1 MDLFR
6 DNFRV
11 DFSELDPYSDDTLR
25 DYQIENK
32 VKIYD
37 SWKNHRSVM
46 LQMPTG
52 TGKTRVFVSI
62 AKDLH
67 NWGGKNKRAVRVLIL
82 AHRKELIEQISENVG
97 LKYGLAHGLIISQS
111 VEQRKYPF
119 QVGSVP
125 TLNRRLFKWAAKDF
139 DVIIIDEA
147 HHVKA
152 QSYRNILKEYPN
164 AKILGVTATPY
175 RLNGAGFRP
184 EFDDL
189 IVSPSISEFIKR
201 GYLSDYEYYSIRPES
216 HLQADID
223 SMAVNM
229 DGDYLDSAMSAV
241 MDKDEI
247 RANIVNSYL
256 KIAKGKKG
264 IVYTVNKE
272 HSRHLKERF
281 CKEGVKAEV
290 VDSDTPKEER
300 DKIVSKFR
308 RGDIT
313 VLLNVNIFSEGFDCP
328 DVEFI
333 QLARPTKSLSMFL
346 QQVGRG
352 LRTSDGKEK
361 VIILDNVG
369 LFNKFGFP
377 SARRKWRYHFEGK
390 YKDEM
395 SEVQSSISIADDDE
409 IRSVFSLEEGDEQV
423 ELLHN
428 SKEEIVSMDYSD
440 KLLKLSREFENYLIG
455 KGRQLKT
462 AKDYVRA
469 ITSEIDGFIRDIL
482 DRKHISLFLI
492 DDHNKV
498 SEILDGLKND
508 SCFCEY
514 NKEKHN
520 YLTAALG
527 QYLRFLRHRNGE
539 DPSIEAKVTMNEDHE
554 EIEIIKKQL
563 EELES
568 HIHFLMKHGYE
579 VSDKMLKDRDALSR
593 KISESQ
599 IDQLFL
605 NALNELLINEGIV
618 GSGTINY
625 SPGDGVKINYITTV
639 PLPEAKAEISGDR
652 KGRRPNSTLRIVFD
666 DLSEICE
673 RNAAETFAK
682 FIQYV
687 GAERVASL
695 GIVRNKIAL
704 VSREISPIY
713 SASQKDVGNGLYVLT
728 NIPIVTKKEDILY
741 IARQFNINVKVE
753 II

>member
-1 MDLFR
+1 MDLFK
-6 DNFRV
+6 DNPRI

-37 SWKNHRSVM
+37 SWNKHRSVM

-67 NWGGKNKRAVRVLIL
+67 NWGAKNKRAVRVLIL

-111 VEQRKYPF
+111 AEQRKYPF

-125 TLNRRLFKWAAKDF
+125 TLNRRLFKWAANDF

-152 QSYRNILKEYPN
+152 QSYRNILNEYPN

-223 SMAVNM
+223 RMAVNM

-256 KIAKGKKG
+256 NIANGKKG

-281 CKEGVKAEV
+281 ISEGIKAEV
-290 VDSDTPKEER
+290 VDSDTPREER
-300 DKIVSKFR
+300 DKIVSRFR
-308 RGDIT
+308 KGDIT

-328 DVEFI
+328 DVEFV
-333 QLARPTKSLSMFL
+333 QLARPTKSLSMYL

-390 YKDEM
+390 YKGEM
-395 SEVQSSISIADDDE
+395 IEEQSAYSMPDDDE
-409 IRSVFSLEEGDEQV
+409 IRSVFSLEEGDEHV

-428 SKEEIVSMDYSD
+428 SKEEIISMDYSD
-440 KLLKLSREFENYLIG
+440 KLLSLSKEFEDYLIG
-455 KGRQLKT
+455 KGRQPQT
-462 AKDYVRA
+462 AKSYVRA
-469 ITSEIDGFIRDIL
+469 ITSEIDGYIRDII
-482 DRKHISLFLI
+482 DKKHVSLFLV
-492 DDHNKV
+492 DDYNKV
-498 SEILDGLKND
+498 SEILDDLKKD
-508 SCFCEY
+508 SSFSNY

-520 YLTAALG
+520 WLTASLG
-527 QYLRFLRHRNGE
+527 QYIRFLKHRCGA
-539 DPSIEAKVTMNEDHE
+539 DPINVNKPSCPADNM
-554 EIEIIKKQL
+554 EIEDIKKQL

-568 HIHFLMKHGYE
+568 HIRFLMEHGYE
-579 VSDKMLKDRDALSR
+579 VSQKMLNDRDDLSR
-593 KISESQ
+593 RISESQ
-599 IDQLFL
+599 IDKKLFQ
-605 NALNELLINEGIV
+605 ALNDFLINEGIK
-618 GSGTINY
+618 GTGEIHYTQHGIQIHYKGNIKPSTIQEEY
-625 SPGDGVKINYITTV
+625 SSNK
-639 PLPEAKAEISGDR
+639 
-652 KGRRPNSTLRIVFD
+652 KGRRPNSALRIVID
-666 DLSEICE
+666 GQTEICE

-682 FIQYV
+682 FIQHV

-695 GIVRNKIAL
+695 GIIRNKIAL
-704 VSREISPIY
+704 ISREVSSIY
-713 SASQKDVGNGLYVLT
+713 SASQKEVGNGLYVLT
-728 NIPIVTKKEDILY
+728 NIPISTKKEDILY
-741 IARQFNINVKVE
+741 IAKQFNINVKVE

>member
-37 SWKNHRSVM
+37 SWKRHRSVM

-67 NWGGKNKRAVRVLIL
+67 NWGAKHKRAVRVLIL

-125 TLNRRLFKWAAKDF
+125 TLNRRLFKWSANDF

-201 GYLSDYEYYSIRPES
+201 GYLSDYEYYSIRPDS
-216 HLQADID
+216 HLQTDID
-223 SMAVNM
+223 RMAVNM

-256 KIAKGKKG
+256 NIASGKKG

-272 HSRHLKERF
+272 HSKHLKERF
-281 CKEGVKAEV
+281 ISEGIKAEV
-290 VDSDTPKEER
+290 VDSDTPREDR

-308 RGDIT
+308 KGEIT
-313 VLLNVNIFSEGFDCP
+313 ILLNVNIFSEGFDCP
-328 DVEFI
+328 DVEFV
-333 QLARPTKSLSMFL
+333 QLARPTKSLSMYL

-352 LRTSDGKEK
+352 LRISDGKEK

-390 YKDEM
+390 YKGEMIEAQTAYSNTDDE
-395 SEVQSSISIADDDE
+395 E

-428 SKEEIVSMDYSD
+428 SKEEIVSMDYSE
-440 KLLKLSREFENYLIG
+440 KLLKLSKEFENYLID
-455 KGRQLKT
+455 KGRQVKT

-469 ITSEIDGFIRDIL
+469 ITSEIDGFIRDII
-482 DRKHISLFLI
+482 DMKHVSLFLI

-498 SEILDGLKND
+498 SDILDGLKND
-508 SCFCEY
+508 SSFCEY

-527 QYLRFLRHRNGE
+527 QYIRFLKHHNGE
-539 DPSIEAKVTMNEDHE
+539 ESSAKEELASNDDAK
-554 EIEIIKKQL
+554 EIEDVKKQL

-568 HIHFLMKHGYE
+568 HIQFLMKHGYE

-593 KISESQ
+593 KFSQSQ
-599 IDQLFL
+599 IDTVFL
-605 NALNELLINEGIV
+605 QALNEFLIKEGIS
-618 GSGTINY
+618 GTGTINY
-625 SPGDGVKINYITTV
+625 SLRHGVKISYNATV
-639 PLPEAKAEISGDR
+639 FHPKARDEISEDKR
-652 KGRRPNSTLRIVFD
+652 GRRPNSMLRIVFD

-673 RNAAETFAK
+673 RNATETFVK

-713 SASQKDVGNGLYVLT
+713 YASQKDVGNGLYVLT
-728 NIPIVTKKEDILY
+728 NIPITTKKEDILY
-741 IARQFNINVKVE
+741 IASQFNISIKVE

>member
-1 MDLFR
+1 MFKE
-6 DNFRV
+6 NSSIN
-11 DFSELDPYSDDTLR
+11 FSELDPYSDDSLR

-32 VKIYD
+32 IKIYD
-37 SWKNHRSVM
+37 AWKKHRSVM

-67 NWGGKNKRAVRVLIL
+67 NWGAKNKRAVRVLIL

-97 LKYGLAHGLIISQS
+97 LKYGLAHGLIVSQN

-125 TLNRRLFKWAAKDF
+125 TLNRRLFKWSSNDF

-152 QSYRNILKEYPN
+152 QSYRNILKEYPK

-189 IVSPSISEFIKR
+189 IVSPSISEFIKA
-201 GYLSDYEYYSIRPES
+201 GHLSDYEYYSIRPES

-223 SMAVNM
+223 GMAVNM

-256 KIAKGKKG
+256 TIANGKKG

-281 CKEGVKAEV
+281 CREGIKAEV
-290 VDSDTPKEER
+290 VDSDTPREER

-328 DVEFI
+328 DVEFV

-352 LRTSDGKEK
+352 LRTSEGKDK

-395 SEVQSSISIADDDE
+395 PEEQSSISIADDDE

-440 KLLKLSREFENYLIG
+440 KLLKMSREFENYLIG
-455 KGRQLKT
+455 KGRQAKT
-462 AKDYVRA
+462 VKDYVLA
-469 ITSEIDGFIRDIL
+469 FAPG
-482 DRKHISLFLI
+482 
-492 DDHNKV
+492 
-498 SEILDGLKND
+498 
-508 SCFCEY
+508 
-514 NKEKHN
+514 KEQ
-520 YLTAALG
+520 AA
-527 QYLRFLRHRNGE
+527 
-539 DPSIEAKVTMNEDHE
+539 
-554 EIEIIKKQL
+554 
-563 EELES
+563 
-568 HIHFLMKHGYE
+568 
-579 VSDKMLKDRDALSR
+579 
-593 KISESQ
+593 
-599 IDQLFL
+599 
-605 NALNELLINEGIV
+605 
-618 GSGTINY
+618 
-625 SPGDGVKINYITTV
+625 GVWE
-639 PLPEAKAEISGDR
+639 P
-652 KGRRPNSTLRIVFD
+652 
-666 DLSEICE
+666 
-673 RNAAETFAK
+673 
-682 FIQYV
+682 
-687 GAERVASL
+687 
-695 GIVRNKIAL
+695 
-704 VSREISPIY
+704 
-713 SASQKDVGNGLYVLT
+713 
-728 NIPIVTKKEDILY
+728 
-741 IARQFNINVKVE
+741 
-753 II
+753 

>member
-281 CKEGVKAEV
+281 CREGVKAEV

-508 SCFCEY
+508 SGFCEY

>member
-1 MDLFR
+1 MFKE
-6 DNFRV
+6 NSSIN
-11 DFSELDPYSDDTLR
+11 FSELDPYSDDSLR

-32 VKIYD
+32 IKIYD
-37 SWKNHRSVM
+37 AWKKHRSVM

-67 NWGGKNKRAVRVLIL
+67 NWGAKNKRAVRVLIL

-97 LKYGLAHGLIISQS
+97 LKYGLAHGLIVSQN

-125 TLNRRLFKWAAKDF
+125 TLNRRLFKWSSNDF

-152 QSYRNILKEYPN
+152 QSYRNILKEYPK

-189 IVSPSISEFIKR
+189 IVSPSISEFIKA
-201 GYLSDYEYYSIRPES
+201 GHLSDYEYYSIRPES

-223 SMAVNM
+223 GMAVNM

-256 KIAKGKKG
+256 KIANGKKG

-281 CKEGVKAEV
+281 CREGIKAEV
-290 VDSDTPKEER
+290 VDSDTPREER

-328 DVEFI
+328 DVEFV

-352 LRTSDGKEK
+352 LRTSEGKEK

-390 YKDEM
+390 HKDEM
-395 SEVQSSISIADDDE
+395 PEEQSSISIADDDE

-428 SKEEIVSMDYSD
+428 SKEEIISMDYSD
-440 KLLKLSREFENYLIG
+440 KLLKMSREFENYLIG
-455 KGRQLKT
+455 KGRQAKT
-462 AKDYVRA
+462 VKDYVRA
-469 ITSEIDGFIRDIL
+469 ITSEVDGFIRDII

-508 SCFCEY
+508 SAFCEY

-539 DPSIEAKVTMNEDHE
+539 EPSAKEDPVSNDDAK
-554 EIEIIKKQL
+554 EIEEIKKQL

-568 HIHFLMKHGYE
+568 HIHFLMEHGYE

-599 IDQLFL
+599 IDKVLLQ
-605 NALNELLINEGIV
+605 ALNEFLINEGIG

-625 SPGDGVKINYITTV
+625 RPRQGIQINYSAPATE
-639 PLPEAKAEISGDR
+639 PEAREEISLDR
-652 KGRRPNSTLRIVFD
+652 RGRRPNSMLRIVFD
-666 DLSEICE
+666 DSSEICE

-682 FIQYV
+682 FIQHV

-704 VSREISPIY
+704 VSGDISPIY

-728 NIPIVTKKEDILY
+728 NIPIATKKEDILY

>member
-37 SWKNHRSVM
+37 SWKRHRSVM

-67 NWGGKNKRAVRVLIL
+67 NWGAKHKRAVRVLIL

-97 LKYGLAHGLIISQS
+97 LKYGLAHGLIVSQS

-125 TLNRRLFKWAAKDF
+125 TLNRRLFKWAANDF

-201 GYLSDYEYYSIRPES
+201 GYLSDYEYYSIRPDS
-216 HLQADID
+216 HLQTDID
-223 SMAVNM
+223 GMAVNM

-256 KIAKGKKG
+256 NIANGKKG

-272 HSRHLKERF
+272 HSKHLKERF
-281 CKEGVKAEV
+281 ISEGIKAEV
-290 VDSDTPKEER
+290 VDSDTPREER
-300 DKIVSKFR
+300 DKIVSRFR
-308 RGDIT
+308 KGDIT

-328 DVEFI
+328 DVEFV
-333 QLARPTKSLSMFL
+333 QLARPTKSLSMYL

-390 YKDEM
+390 YKGEM
-395 SEVQSSISIADDDE
+395 IEEQTTYSIPDDDD

-428 SKEEIVSMDYSD
+428 SKEEIISMDYS
-440 KLLKLSREFENYLIG
+440 KELLRLSREFEDYLIG
-455 KGRQLKT
+455 KGRQPQT
-462 AKDYVRA
+462 AKSYVRA
-469 ITSEIDGFIRDIL
+469 ITSEIDGFIRDII
-482 DRKHISLFLI
+482 DRQHVSLFLI
-492 DDHNKV
+492 DDYNKV
-498 SEILDGLKND
+498 SEILDSLKND
-508 SCFCEY
+508 SIFSNY

-520 YLTAALG
+520 LLTASLG
-527 QYLRFLRHRNGE
+527 QYIRFLKHRCGADSLHESIPSRPE
-539 DPSIEAKVTMNEDHE
+539 DNVVIEDT
-554 EIEIIKKQL
+554 IKQL

-568 HIHFLMKHGYE
+568 HIQFLLEHGYE
-579 VSDKMLKDRDALSR
+579 VSQKMLNDRDDLSR

-599 IDQLFL
+599 IDKQLYQSLTDFL
-605 NALNELLINEGIV
+605 ITEGIN
-618 GSGTINY
+618 GEGEIHY
-625 SPGDGVKINYITTV
+625 SQHGIKINYRGPVNQPIIRQ
-639 PLPEAKAEISGDR
+639 EYSYDR
-652 KGRRPNSTLRIVFD
+652 KGRRPNSLLRIVID
-666 DLSEICE
+666 GQTEIFE
-673 RNAAETFAK
+673 KNTAETFAK

-704 VSREISPIY
+704 VSHEISPIY
-713 SASQKDVGNGLYVLT
+713 SASQKEVGNGIYVLT
-728 NIPIVTKKEDILY
+728 NIPISTKKEDIIY
-741 IARQFNINVKVE
+741 IAKQFNINVTVE

>member
-1 MDLFR
+1 MFKQ
-6 DNFRV
+6 NNSIN
-11 DFSELDPYSDDTLR
+11 FSELDPYSDTSLR

-37 SWKNHRSVM
+37 SWQRHRSVM

-67 NWGGKNKRAVRVLIL
+67 NWGAKNKRAVRVLIL

-97 LKYGLAHGLIISQS
+97 LKYGLAHGLIISQN

-125 TLNRRLFKWAAKDF
+125 TLNRRLFKWSDNDF

-152 QSYRNILKEYPN
+152 QSYRNILKEYPR

-189 IVSPSISEFIKR
+189 IVSPSVSQFIKA

-223 SMAVNM
+223 NMAVNM

-256 KIAKGKKG
+256 RIANGKKG

-272 HSRHLKERF
+272 HSKHLKERF
-281 CKEGVKAEV
+281 NSEGIKAEI
-290 VDSDTPKEER
+290 VDSDTPREER
-300 DKIVSKFR
+300 DKIVAKFR
-308 RGDIT
+308 KGEVTI
-313 VLLNVNIFSEGFDCP
+313 LLNVNIFSEGFDCP
-328 DVEFI
+328 DLEFV
-333 QLARPTKSLSMFL
+333 QLARPTKSLSMYL

-352 LRTSDGKEK
+352 LRISDGKEK

-377 SARRKWRYHFEGK
+377 SARRKWKYHFEGK
-390 YKDEM
+390 YKGDM
-395 SEVQSSISIADDDE
+395 IDGQTGLSVTDDDD
-409 IRSVFSLEEGDEQV
+409 IRSVFSLEEGDEKV

-428 SKEEIVSMDYSD
+428 SKEEIDSMENPEN
-440 KLLKLSREFENYLIG
+440 LLLDLSKEFENYLVG

-469 ITSEIDGFIRDIL
+469 ISNEINDFVRDIVN
-482 DRKHISLFLI
+482 KQHTSLFHI
-492 DDHNKV
+492 EDYTKV
-498 SEILDGLKND
+498 EEILDSLKSNAG
-508 SCFCEY
+508 FCEY

-520 YLTAALG
+520 YMTAALG
-527 QYLRFLRHRNGE
+527 QYLRFLKHRSGIDSITTDCPTLFNEEAANIE
-539 DPSIEAKVTMNEDHE
+539 D
-554 EIEIIKKQL
+554 IKKQL

-568 HIHFLMKHGYE
+568 HIKFLVEHGYA
-579 VSDKMLKDRDALSR
+579 VSEKMLNDRDELSR

-599 IDQLFL
+599 IDNVIIRALHEFL
-605 NALNELLINEGIV
+605 ENAGVNGEGC
-618 GSGTINY
+618 INY
-625 SPGDGVKINYITTV
+625 SNQGIKITYTGSTNQPIVQETV
-639 PLPEAKAEISGDR
+639 TDR
-652 KGRRPNSTLRIVFD
+652 KGRRPNSLLRIVFD
-666 DLSEICE
+666 DMTEICE

-682 FIQYV
+682 FVQHV

-695 GIVRNKIAL
+695 GIIRNKIAL

-713 SASQKDVGNGLYVLT
+713 SASQKDVGNGLYLLT
-728 NIPIVTKKEDILY
+728 NIPISTKKEDILY
-741 IARQFNINVKVE
+741 IAKQFNINVKVE